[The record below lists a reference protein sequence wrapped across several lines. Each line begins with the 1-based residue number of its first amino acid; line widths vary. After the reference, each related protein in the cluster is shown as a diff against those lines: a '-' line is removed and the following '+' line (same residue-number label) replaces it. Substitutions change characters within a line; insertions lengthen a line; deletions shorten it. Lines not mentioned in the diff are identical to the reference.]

1 MVSNPYLP
9 DVFQAIRDKDE
20 KLLWVGKPARVPF
33 IVSGFPFLF
42 FGLCWGAFDYFGFI
56 RHMGGKGGIPL
67 GFAIPF
73 FALHLIPF
81 WASVLNMLRLVLV
94 AGNTYY
100 GVTPKRIMTRSGFWG
115 TDFTTVD
122 FDQISNL
129 DVNVN
134 PIENLYGVGS
144 IRAWPKVILASRN
157 TVMARLVGVRN
168 PYDVFKLLKQVSEAK
183 PPAAA

>member
-1 MVSNPYLP
+1 MVSDPYLP

-33 IVSGFPFLF
+33 IVSGIPFLF

-56 RHMGGKGGIPL
+56 RHMGGKSGIPF

-73 FALHLIPF
+73 FAVHLIPF

-100 GVTPKRIMTRSGFWG
+100 AVTPKRMMTRSGFWG

-134 PIENLYGVGS
+134 PVENLYGVGS
-144 IRAWPKVILASRN
+144 IRAYPKVMLTTRN
-157 TVMARLVGVRN
+157 AVMVRFVAVRN
-168 PYDVFKLLKQVSEAK
+168 PYDVFKLMKQASESK